1 MSKSEEGS
9 LLLKREEKKKCQKKD
24 WTNFCQY
31 IFSLGNFIFVLCSML
46 QERDD
51 YALELAMGDE

>member
-1 MSKSEEGS
+1 MSKSEERKG
-9 LLLKREEKKKCQKKD
+9 KKKKKGQKNY

-31 IFSLGNFIFVLCSML
+31 IFSLGNVISVLCSML
-46 QERDD
+46 QDRDD